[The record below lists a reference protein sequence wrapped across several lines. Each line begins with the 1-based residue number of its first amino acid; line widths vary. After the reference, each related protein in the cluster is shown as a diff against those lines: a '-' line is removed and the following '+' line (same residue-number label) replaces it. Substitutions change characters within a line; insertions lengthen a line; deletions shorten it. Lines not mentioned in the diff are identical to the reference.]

1 MSKRKSPAQL
11 YAERYSHTGYTVAT
25 THAPQFGPNVIVQD
39 NTWELTR
46 EIKILPQPF
55 VNPGGAASIRSI
67 KFLIPPVVAETWI
80 PSECSLSLSY
90 DVNKADGTAL
100 TRPAAAANAEN
111 VHARYAG
118 WPNAMLIDDI
128 NVTINGSTTLQNLDR
143 DRPLRKY
150 MTFITN
156 ATDLTRKRPA
166 ATQIFDWD
174 EEYDSI
180 IDATDKVRVGT
191 ATAGAEQVQT
201 NLKERQMQLSL
212 QQHPANMF
220 IKPLPGDFFSIN
232 QLIPYNTG
240 LEAEIS
246 FKDPSFTFI
255 CRAEHAT
262 GLGAADAVKFTV
274 NREGTYLKMKLLTPN
289 VNIRET
295 LEFIL
300 QNASPNA
307 PYPFAIPKMK
317 MVTVPEMFTNTQGRI
332 RLSDVFTRHSP
343 ACLVFFV
350 LIPDN
355 VLRGSYISDPT
366 HFRRYNLTRF
376 QVYDGGKQFFEEGA
390 LNVNDATEF
399 WQYFWSMSGAEEDE
413 RQAWYWRREQVLDGG
428 KFFIPVDFSTAK
440 DGGKTTG
447 PFMEHPVDVE
457 LTFGAREARL
467 GGDINSMRLLA
478 FYNTVENLWLSDP
491 INKNYYQPR
500 EQTDYPG
507 AAGRS
512 ITPGGEPLSKIM
524 RT

>member
-55 VNPGGAASIRSI
+55 ENPGGAASIRSI

-100 TRPAAAANAEN
+100 TRPAATANVEN

-118 WPNAMLIDDI
+118 WPNAMLIDDL

-143 DRPLRKY
+143 DWPLRKY

-174 EEYDSI
+174 EEYDS
-180 IDATDKVRVGT
+180 DTDKVR
-191 ATAGAEQVQT
+191 
-201 NLKERQMQLSL
+201 
-212 QQHPANMF
+212 
-220 IKPLPGDFFSIN
+220 
-232 QLIPYNTG
+232 
-240 LEAEIS
+240 
-246 FKDPSFTFI
+246 
-255 CRAEHAT
+255 
-262 GLGAADAVKFTV
+262 
-274 NREGTYLKMKLLTPN
+274 
-289 VNIRET
+289 
-295 LEFIL
+295 
-300 QNASPNA
+300 
-307 PYPFAIPKMK
+307 
-317 MVTVPEMFTNTQGRI
+317 
-332 RLSDVFTRHSP
+332 
-343 ACLVFFV
+343 
-350 LIPDN
+350 
-355 VLRGSYISDPT
+355 
-366 HFRRYNLTRF
+366 
-376 QVYDGGKQFFEEGA
+376 
-390 LNVNDATEF
+390 
-399 WQYFWSMSGAEEDE
+399 
-413 RQAWYWRREQVLDGG
+413 VLDGG

-467 GGDINSMRLLA
+467 GGDINNMRLLA

-512 ITPGGEPLSKIM
+512 ITPSGEPLSKIM

>member
-1 MSKRKSPAQL
+1 MSKRKTSAHS
-11 YAERYSHTGYTVAT
+11 YTERYSHTGYTVAT
-25 THAPQFGPNVIVQD
+25 THAPQFGPNVVVQD

-90 DVNKADGTAL
+90 DVNKADGTVL
-100 TRPAAAANAEN
+100 TDPAAAANNDN
-111 VHARYAG
+111 VHARFAG

-128 NVTINGSTTLQNLDR
+128 NVTINGSTALQNLDR
-143 DRPLRKY
+143 DWPLRKY

-156 ATDLTRKRPA
+156 ATDMTRKRPA

-180 IDATDKVRVGT
+180 VDATDKIRVGT
-191 ATAGAEQVQT
+191 ATAGGENVQR
-201 NLKERQMQLSL
+201 NVKEREMQQVL
-212 QQHPANMF
+212 QQHPAKMF
-220 IKPLPGDFFSIN
+220 IKPLPGDFFAIN
-232 QLIPYNTG
+232 QLMPYNTG

-246 FKDPSFTFI
+246 FKDPSFPFI
-255 CRAEHAT
+255 SRAEHAH
-262 GLGAADAVKFTV
+262 GLGVAEALKFTV

-289 VNIRET
+289 VGIRET
-295 LEFIL
+295 LEFVL
-300 QNASPNA
+300 QNANPNA

-355 VLRGSYISDPT
+355 VLRGTYLSDPT
-366 HFRRYNLTRF
+366 HFRRYNLTHI

-390 LNVNDATEF
+390 LNVNDA
-399 WQYFWSMSGAEEDE
+399 A
-413 RQAWYWRREQVLDGG
+413 
-428 KFFIPVDFSTAK
+428 
-440 DGGKTTG
+440 
-447 PFMEHPVDVE
+447 
-457 LTFGAREARL
+457 
-467 GGDINSMRLLA
+467 
-478 FYNTVENLWLSDP
+478 
-491 INKNYYQPR
+491 
-500 EQTDYPG
+500 
-507 AAGRS
+507 
-512 ITPGGEPLSKIM
+512 
-524 RT
+524 